1 MVENGLGKGMYS
13 ESDIDAA
20 VAAGKLS
27 AEAADNFRAFIAA
40 QKTAPAVDEEY
51 VRLLTGFND
60 IFVSIAIMLVL
71 GAICFTTGSVPVK
84 SAAVAII
91 SWGLAEYFTRRRRMA
106 LPSILLL
113 LSYAAGV
120 AGLLAWGVGQLNG
133 APVSLV
139 TANANPT
146 LALGLAGA
154 AVLMGGAA
162 YAHWRRFHVPITIAA
177 GTAAVALTL
186 IGVLVAAVPSL
197 AVHWPWLVFA
207 AGLAIFTLALR
218 WDMADLAR
226 TTRRT
231 DVAFWL
237 HLLAAPMLVHP
248 LFFLLG
254 LLHSQNPGESRAFIA
269 IGIYLLLGLVA
280 LLVDRR
286 ALLVSALGYVMFAL
300 STVLKAS
307 GMVGQDLTYTA
318 LVAGAALLLLSAFW
332 HKARQGVM
340 VFVPTG
346 MRRFLPPA

>member
-1 MVENGLGKGMYS
+1 MYS
-13 ESDIDAA
+13 ESDLDAA

-27 AEAADNFRAFIAA
+27 ATEADKFRAFIAE
-40 QKTAPAVDEEY
+40 QKTGPAVDEEY

-60 IFVSIAIMLVL
+60 IFVSIAIVLVL
-71 GAICFTTGSVPVK
+71 GAVCFTTGSVPLK
-84 SAAVAII
+84 SAAVAVL
-91 SWGLAEYFTRRRRMA
+91 SWGLAEYFTRQRRMA

-113 LSYAAGV
+113 LTYAGGV
-120 AGLLAWGVGQLNG
+120 AGFLIWGVGQVSG

-139 TANANPT
+139 AQNANPT

-154 AVLMGGAA
+154 AVLMGLAT
-162 YAHWRRFHVPITIAA
+162 YAHWRRFRVPITIAA

-186 IGVLVAAVPSL
+186 IAVLVAAFPS
-197 AVHWPWLVFA
+197 VGKHWPWLVFA

-254 LLHSQNPGESRAFIA
+254 LLQSDNPGESKAVIA
-269 IGIYLLLGLVA
+269 IGIYLFLGLVA

-300 STVLKAS
+300 STVLRAS
-307 GMVGQDLTYTA
+307 GVVGQDLTYTA

-340 VFVPTG
+340 HFAPIAL
-346 MRRFLPPA
+346 RRHLPPI

>member
-1 MVENGLGKGMYS
+1 MYS

-20 VAAGKLS
+20 IAAGALS
-27 AEAADNFRAFIAA
+27 ATEADKFRAFIAA

-60 IFVSIAIMLVL
+60 IFVSIAIALVL
-71 GAICFTTGSVPVK
+71 GAISFTAGAVPLK
-84 SAAVAII
+84 CAAVAAV
-91 SWGLAEYFTRRRRMA
+91 SWGLAEYFTRQRRMA

-120 AGLLAWGVGQLNG
+120 AGFLLWGVGRIIG
-133 APVSLV
+133 TPVSLV
-139 TANANPT
+139 SGNANPA

-154 AVLMGGAA
+154 AVLMGVAA

-177 GTAAVALTL
+177 GTATVVLTL
-186 IGVLVAAVPSL
+186 IGVLMAAFPPL
-197 AVHWPWLVFA
+197 ALHWPWLVLA
-207 AGLAIFTLALR
+207 AGLGVFTLALR
-218 WDMADLAR
+218 WDMADIAR

-248 LFFLLG
+248 VFYLLG
-254 LLHSQNPGESRAFIA
+254 LLHDNNPGESRAVIA

-318 LVAGAALLLLSAFW
+318 LAAGAALLLLSAFW
-332 HKARQGVM
+332 HKARLAVLALT
-340 VFVPTG
+340 PARL
-346 MRRFLPPA
+346 RRTLPPA

>member
-1 MVENGLGKGMYS
+1 MYS
-13 ESDIDAA
+13 ESDLDAA

-27 AEAADNFRAFIAA
+27 SEAADSFRAFIAA

-60 IFVSIAIMLVL
+60 IFVSIAILLVL
-71 GAICFTTGSVPVK
+71 GAVCFTTGPVPLK
-84 SAAVAII
+84 STIVAAL
-91 SWGLAEYFTRRRRMA
+91 SWGLAEYFTRQRRMA

-113 LSYAAGV
+113 LSYAGGV
-120 AGLLAWGVGQLNG
+120 AGFLAWGVGQISG
-133 APVSLV
+133 AQLSL
-139 TANANPT
+139 AAKNANPT

-154 AVLMGGAA
+154 AVLMGGAT
-162 YAHWRRFHVPITIAA
+162 YAHWRRFRVPITIAA
-177 GTAAVALTL
+177 GTATVTLTL
-186 IGVLVAAVPSL
+186 IAVLMAVFPGLSQ
-197 AVHWPWLVFA
+197 HWPWPVFI
-207 AGLAIFTLALR
+207 AGLGIFALALR

-248 LFFLLG
+248 LFFMLG
-254 LLHSQNPGESRAFIA
+254 LLNSQNPGESRAVIA

-332 HKARQGVM
+332 HKARLGVM
-340 VFVPTG
+340 TLTPAPL
-346 MRRFLPPA
+346 RRMLPPV

>member
-1 MVENGLGKGMYS
+1 MYS
-13 ESDIDAA
+13 ESDLDAA

-27 AEAADNFRAFIAA
+27 ADAAASFRAFIAA

-60 IFVSIAIMLVL
+60 IFVSIAIALVL
-71 GAICFTTGSVPVK
+71 GAVSFTAGTVPLK
-84 SAAVAII
+84 SAAVAVL

-113 LSYAAGV
+113 LTYAGGV
-120 AGLLAWGVGQLNG
+120 AGFLAWGVGQ
-133 APVSLV
+133 VSGIPLSLAAEN
-139 TANANPT
+139 TNPT

-154 AVLMGGAA
+154 ALLMAGAA
-162 YAHWRRFHVPITIAA
+162 WAHWRRFHVPITIAA
-177 GTAAVALTL
+177 GTGTVALTL
-186 IGVLVAAVPSL
+186 IAVLIAAVPGL
-197 AVHWPWLVFA
+197 APHWPWLVFA
-207 AGLAIFTLALR
+207 AGCAIFALALR

-254 LLHSQNPGESRAFIA
+254 LLHQNNPGESRAVIA
-269 IGIYLLLGLVA
+269 IGIYLALGLVA

-307 GMVGQDLTYTA
+307 GVIGQDLTYTA

-332 HKARQGVM
+332 HKARQAVLTLT
-340 VFVPTG
+340 PPPL
-346 MRRFLPPA
+346 RRMLPPA

>member
-1 MVENGLGKGMYS
+1 MYS
-13 ESDIDAA
+13 ESDLDAA

-27 AEAADNFRAFIAA
+27 AEEADKFRAFVAA
-40 QKTAPAVDEEY
+40 QKTGPAVDEEY

-60 IFVSIAIMLVL
+60 IFVSIAIVLVL
-71 GAICFTTGSVPVK
+71 GAVSFTTGSVPLK
-84 SAAVAII
+84 SAAVAAL

-113 LSYAAGV
+113 LTYAAGV
-120 AGLLAWGVGQLNG
+120 ARLLAWGVGQISG
-133 APVSLV
+133 APLSLIA
-139 TANANPT
+139 ANADPV
-146 LALGLAGA
+146 LALSLAGA
-154 AVLMGGAA
+154 ALVMGLAA

-177 GTAAVALTL
+177 GTATVALAL
-186 IGVLVAAVPSL
+186 IGVLMAAFPGL
-197 AVHWPWLVFA
+197 ARHWPWLVFI
-207 AGLAIFTLALR
+207 AGCAIFTFALR

-248 LFFLLG
+248 LFYLLG
-254 LLHSQNPGESRAFIA
+254 LLQSQNPGEDRAVIA
-269 IGIYLLLGLVA
+269 IGIYLVLGLIA

-307 GMVGQDLTYTA
+307 GVIGQDLTYTA

-332 HKARQGVM
+332 HRARQVVM
-340 VFVPTG
+340 MFAPAG
-346 MRRFLPPA
+346 LRRMLPPV

>member
-1 MVENGLGKGMYS
+1 MYS
-13 ESDIDAA
+13 ESDLDAA

-27 AEAADNFRAFIAA
+27 AGEAEKFRAFIAA

-71 GAICFTTGSVPVK
+71 GAVSFTTGSVPVK
-84 SAAVAII
+84 SALVAAL
-91 SWGLAEYFTRRRRMA
+91 SWGLAEYFTRQRRMA

-120 AGLLAWGVGQLNG
+120 AGLLAWGVAQLSGVPFSLISEN
-133 APVSLV
+133 ADPV
-139 TANANPT
+139 
-146 LALGLAGA
+146 LALSLAGA
-154 AVLMGGAA
+154 ALLMGVAA

-177 GTAAVALTL
+177 GTAAVAFAL
-186 IGVLVAAVPSL
+186 IGVLIAAIPGL
-197 AVHWPWLVFA
+197 APHWPWLVFIT
-207 AGLAIFTLALR
+207 GLAIFTLALR

-269 IGIYLLLGLVA
+269 IGIYLVLGLVA

-332 HKARQGVM
+332 HKARQAVLAITPAGL
-340 VFVPTG
+340 
-346 MRRFLPPA
+346 RRTLPRA

>member
-1 MVENGLGKGMYS
+1 MYS
-13 ESDIDAA
+13 ESDLDAA

-27 AEAADNFRAFIAA
+27 AEAADSFRAFIAA
-40 QKTAPAVDEEY
+40 QKTGPAVDEEY

-60 IFVSIAIMLVL
+60 IFVSIAIALVL
-71 GAICFTTGSVPVK
+71 GAICFTTGALPLKGIVI
-84 SAAVAII
+84 AGL

-113 LSYAAGV
+113 LSYAGGV
-120 AGLLAWGVGQLNG
+120 ADFLAWGVRQISG
-133 APVSLV
+133 ADLSLTV
-139 TANANPT
+139 GNANPT
-146 LALGLAGA
+146 LALSLAGA
-154 AVLMGGAA
+154 AVLMAAAA
-162 YAHWRRFHVPITIAA
+162 YAHWRRFRVPITIAA
-177 GTAAVALTL
+177 GTAAVALTS
-186 IGVLVAAVPSL
+186 IAVLMAIFPGL
-197 AVHWPWLVFA
+197 AKHWPWPVFI
-207 AGLAIFTLALR
+207 AGLGIFTLALR

-248 LFFLLG
+248 LFFMLG
-254 LLHSQNPGESRAFIA
+254 LLNSQNPGESRAVIA

-307 GMVGQDLTYTA
+307 GVVGQDLTYTA

-332 HKARQGVM
+332 HKARLGVM
-340 VFVPTG
+340 VFVPAG
-346 MRRFLPPA
+346 ARRFLPPV

>member
-1 MVENGLGKGMYS
+1 MYS
-13 ESDIDAA
+13 ESDLDAA

-27 AEAADNFRAFIAA
+27 GEAADSFRAFIAA
-40 QKTAPAVDEEY
+40 QKTGPAVDEEY

-60 IFVSIAIMLVL
+60 IFVSIAIALVL
-71 GAICFTTGSVPVK
+71 GAVCFT
-84 SAAVAII
+84 SASIPLKGLVVAAL
-91 SWGLAEYFTRRRRMA
+91 SWGLAEYFTRQRRMA

-120 AGLLAWGVGQLNG
+120 AALLGWGVGQISG
-133 APVSLV
+133 APLSL
-139 TANANPT
+139 TAQNANPT

-177 GTAAVALTL
+177 GTAAVALAI
-186 IGVLVAAVPSL
+186 IGVLMAAIPGL
-197 AVHWPWLVFA
+197 AKHWPWPVFI
-207 AGLAIFTLALR
+207 AGLGIFTLALR

-248 LFFLLG
+248 LFFMLG
-254 LLHSQNPGESRAFIA
+254 LLDSQSPGESRAVIA
-269 IGIYLLLGLVA
+269 IGIYLVLGLVA

-307 GMVGQDLTYTA
+307 GVVGQDLTYTA

-332 HKARQGVM
+332 HKTRHAVL
-340 VFVPTG
+340 VFAPAAL
-346 MRRFLPPA
+346 RRTLPPA

>member
-1 MVENGLGKGMYS
+1 MYS

-27 AEAADNFRAFIAA
+27 AEAAGSFRAFVAA
-40 QKTAPAVDEEY
+40 QKTSPAADEEY

-60 IFVSIAIMLVL
+60 IFVSIAIALVL
-71 GAICFTTGSVPVK
+71 GAVCFTAGSIPLK
-84 SAAVAII
+84 AVLVAGI

-113 LSYAAGV
+113 LSYAGGV
-120 AGLLAWGVGQLNG
+120 AALLGWGVGQASG
-133 APVSLV
+133 APLASLAG
-139 TANANPT
+139 TANPALAAN
-146 LALGLAGA
+146 LAGA
-154 AVLMGGAA
+154 ALLMGGAA

-177 GTAAVALTL
+177 GTAAVLLTL
-186 IGVLVAAVPSL
+186 IGVLMTAFPGL
-197 AVHWPWLVFA
+197 QRHWPWPVFCAGLLVFA
-207 AGLAIFTLALR
+207 LALR
-218 WDMADLAR
+218 WDMADIAR

-248 LFFLLG
+248 LFFTLG
-254 LLHSQNPGESRAFIA
+254 LLDHDNPGEGKAVIA
-269 IGIYLLLGLVA
+269 IGIYLLLGLIA

-300 STVLKAS
+300 SAVLKAS
-307 GMVGQDLTYTA
+307 GVVGEDLTYTA
-318 LVAGAALLLLSAFW
+318 LAAGAALLLLSAFW

-340 VFVPTG
+340 TVTPAAL
-346 MRRFLPPA
+346 RRHLPPA